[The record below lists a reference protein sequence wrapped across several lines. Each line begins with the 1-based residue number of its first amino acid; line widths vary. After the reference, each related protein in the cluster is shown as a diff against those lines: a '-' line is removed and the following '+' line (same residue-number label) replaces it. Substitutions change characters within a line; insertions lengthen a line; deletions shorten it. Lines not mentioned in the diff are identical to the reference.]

1 MTVLDR
7 LRAAAAR
14 RPHADLAIA
23 AVIYTVTLVTTAA
36 GPAGAP
42 IDAHGLTLAT
52 LTCGALAARGYRPF
66 LVLLITTVGAEAYLL
81 HYHDHHGQMVLAA
94 PLIALYTVAESSH
107 RRRSLLVGG
116 LVMVLFGGIHLLVR
130 PATWIGAENIAL
142 GALGALAV
150 AAGTASR
157 HRRAWLAEAQA
168 AARHAEAD
176 LEAEAAR
183 RVTEER
189 LRIAREL
196 HDVLGHHL
204 ALIHVQ
210 AGVAAHVLDQPTG
223 VQVAPPQA
231 REAVSHIATASKTAL
246 GDLADT
252 VGLLRQPGDQP
263 PAVQPTTGL
272 DGITDLLRAFERLG
286 LAITEHTDGAA
297 RMVPAVIDLTAYR
310 IVQESLTN
318 VCKHA
323 GPVTVV
329 LCWNYQPHTLHVTV
343 ENTPGRQQARPG
355 ARGGAGHGLTG
366 MRERVTALG
375 GAFTAGPLPDG
386 GFRVTAAL
394 PLTAGAPA

>member
-14 RPHADLAIA
+14 RPHADIAIA
-23 AVIYTVTLVTTAA
+23 VVIYTVTLVTTAA

-42 IDAHGLTLAT
+42 VDPHGLTLAT
-52 LTCGALAARGYRPF
+52 FTCGALAARSYRPF
-66 LVLLITTVGAEAYLL
+66 LVLLVTTVGAESYLL

-94 PLIALYTVAESSH
+94 PLVALYTVAEFSH
-107 RRRSLLVGG
+107 RRRPLIVGG
-116 LVMVLFGGIHLLVR
+116 LVMAVFGGIHLLVR

-168 AARHAEAD
+168 AAAHAEAD
-176 LEAEAAR
+176 REAEAAR

-196 HDVLGHHL
+196 HDALGHHL

-210 AGVAAHVLDQPTG
+210 AGVAAHVLDQRADVPLPR
-223 VQVAPPQA
+223 QQA
-231 REAVSHIATASKTAL
+231 REAVAHIATASRTAL
-246 GDLADT
+246 ADLADT
-252 VGLLRQPGDQP
+252 VGLLRQPDDLT
-263 PAVQPTTGL
+263 PAVQPATGL
-272 DGITDLLRAFERLG
+272 DGINDLLRAFERLG
-286 LAITEHTDGAA
+286 LTITEHTLGTP
-297 RMVPAVIDLTAYR
+297 RPVPAAADLTAYR

-323 GPVTVV
+323 GPVAVV
-329 LCWNYQPHTLHVTV
+329 VRWTYLPQTLHVTV
-343 ENTPGRQQARPG
+343 DNAAGRQLPEPG
-355 ARGGAGHGLTG
+355 ARGGEGHGLTG
-366 MRERVTALG
+366 MRERVGALG
-375 GAFTAGPLPDG
+375 GAFTSGPLPDG
-386 GFRVTAAL
+386 GFRITAAL
-394 PLTAGAPA
+394 PLAAGAPA